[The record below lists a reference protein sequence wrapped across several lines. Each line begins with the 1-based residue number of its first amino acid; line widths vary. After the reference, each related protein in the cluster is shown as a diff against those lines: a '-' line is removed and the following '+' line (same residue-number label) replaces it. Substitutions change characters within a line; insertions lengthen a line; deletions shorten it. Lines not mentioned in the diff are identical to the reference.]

1 MERLQKA
8 YFISAQYRPHC
19 KYITWHSVISVF
31 KKLSMQQNWF
41 STVNFIWLAPLK
53 WPQRNIY
60 EVADWNSYLLTIF
73 KFLSNVPVWFLVD
86 HTVHFCYCITLP
98 IIWTYCCKNT
108 VNCYYCTALP
118 ILGTV
123 LKSKACNIYK
133 NWSYNGTYWYQGHFK
148 GLTKKT
154 LTLKK
159 VKL

>member
-1 MERLQKA
+1 MANRDCTDLNSDKVVCYYLSALYLGLFRLCA
-8 YFISAQYRPHC
+8 TGTTDPNNLMISL
-19 KYITWHSVISVF
+19 HSNVCSVVCMISVF
-31 KKLSMQQNWF
+31 TTLRF
-41 STVNFIWLAPLK
+41 LL
-53 WPQRNIY
+53 
-60 EVADWNSYLLTIF
+60 YLLVLLYVLF
-73 KFLSNVPVWFLVD
+73 WFLVD
-86 HTVHFCYCITLP
+86 HTVHFHYCITLP

-159 VKL
+159 EKL